1 MSLGQACV
9 AFLVQTAFGSLL
21 SFLLNDREALGPKYF
36 KFGGWVLTA
45 LYGLAATLVVP
56 AALGESAPAFATA
69 TMLAVLAAG
78 GAMLAFASVS
88 GWDRPGLE
96 RGCLGA
102 AVLAA
107 AAAVVFAALGTVP
120 EGATTQHLALILGA
134 AVTSSLV
141 LGFSTWAMILGH
153 WYLTDHSL
161 DIRHLGKLVRPLPW
175 IFGLQLVV
183 SSLAMWLLWER
194 FLGPGA
200 HDLDTLMLRQPE
212 RVVDVVNLWAR
223 LPVGA
228 LVPLVLSFM
237 TLETVRLKKTQPA
250 TGILYAMCVTVYMGD
265 LMGKMV
271 HAARGVPW

>member
-1 MSLGQACV
+1 MSLGQACI

-36 KFGGWVLTA
+36 KFGGWVLVA
-45 LYGLAATLVVP
+45 LYGLAASLVVP
-56 AALGESAPAFATA
+56 AAMSENAPAYANA
-69 TMLAVLAAG
+69 SMLTVLAAG
-78 GAMLAFASVS
+78 VSMLAFASVS
-88 GWDRPGLE
+88 GWDKPGLE
-96 RGCLGA
+96 RVCLGA
-102 AVLAA
+102 AVLSAG
-107 AAAVVFAALGTVP
+107 AAVVFAALGTVP
-120 EGATTQHLALILGA
+120 AGADTQHLALIL
-134 AVTSSLV
+134 AVAFVSSLV
-141 LGFSTWAMILGH
+141 LGFTTWAMILGH

-161 DIRHLGKLVRPLPW
+161 DIKHLGRLVKPLPW
-175 IFGLQLVV
+175 IFGAQLVI
-183 SSLAMWLLWER
+183 SSLAMWLLWQT
-194 FLGPGA
+194 FLGPDV
-200 HDLDTLMLRQPE
+200 HDIDTLMLRHPE

-271 HAARGVPW
+271 HSARGVPW